1 MSGTILAATRS
12 VGQTAYQLAF
22 EISPVVLCGGIAQ
35 RFGGFLPIVSL
46 TEEANFAT
54 GLLSGGTSALSLD
67 NFLCHWKP
75 MPGATL
81 QNNDFGRYPFA
92 NQSVAAN
99 AVIVQPLTV
108 SMLMLCPARTE
119 GGYLA
124 KLGQFI
130 ALKIA
135 IDNHVAAGGTFAVLT
150 PTYLYLDCI
159 LTGLRD
165 ISGGE
170 SKQPSIMWQWDFEQ
184 PLISLAAAAGAQ
196 ANNIAAMTNGTQT
209 DGATSGAAYAANQQP
224 GGLVVSTV
232 PAAQNL
238 PAASVPSVPVLTG
251 GN

>member
-12 VGQTAYQLAF
+12 AGQAAYQLAF

-46 TEEANFAT
+46 TEAANFTT
-54 GLLSGGTSALSLD
+54 GLLSGGTDALNLD
-67 NFLCHWKP
+67 NFQCHWKP
-75 MPGATL
+75 LPGATL
-81 QNNDFGRYPFA
+81 QVNDFGRYPFA

-108 SMLMLCPARTE
+108 SMLMLCPART
-119 GGYLA
+119 GGYAA
-124 KLGQFI
+124 KLAEFT

-135 IDNHVAAGGTFAVLT
+135 LDNHIQAGGTFAVLT
-150 PTYLYLDCI
+150 PTYLYINCI
-159 LTGLRD
+159 LTNLRD

-184 PLISLAAAAGAQ
+184 PLLSLAAAAGAQ

-209 DGATSGAAYAANQQP
+209 DGATSGAAYSATQQP
-224 GGLVVSTV
+224 GGLVPSVV

-238 PAASVPSVPVLTG
+238 PAASVPTVPVLTG